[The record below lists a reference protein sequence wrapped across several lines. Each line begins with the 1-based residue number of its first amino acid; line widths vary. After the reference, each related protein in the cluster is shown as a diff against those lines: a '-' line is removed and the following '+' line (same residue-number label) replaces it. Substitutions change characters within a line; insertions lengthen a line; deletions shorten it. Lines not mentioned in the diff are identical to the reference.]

1 MAVTFINAFKL
12 DPRQVDSFMTGW
24 EERAAFMI
32 KHPGFRSLRLHRAI
46 TKDVPFQIVNVA
58 EWDSADALRAAT
70 AQPIFMESVQRSM
83 DEFDVSGHPGIYR
96 VTLAVTAD

>member
-1 MAVTFINAFKL
+1 
-12 DPRQVDSFMTGW
+12 
-24 EERAAFMI
+24 
-32 KHPGFRSLRLHRAI
+32 
-46 TKDVPFQIVNVA
+46 VPFQTVNVA